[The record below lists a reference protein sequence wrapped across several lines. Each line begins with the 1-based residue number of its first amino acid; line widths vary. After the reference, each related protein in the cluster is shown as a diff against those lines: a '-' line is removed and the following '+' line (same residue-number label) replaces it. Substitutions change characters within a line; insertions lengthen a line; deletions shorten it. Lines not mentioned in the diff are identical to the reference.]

1 MLLHLDYSLDK
12 LALWEIANGLR
23 SQATNYIDPRINQTI
38 KNWIVIKH
46 TSPYIEKIISDFGVG
61 GSPRFYWLA
70 PNSRLT
76 THVDNGTKCSIN
88 LILNDNPAPI
98 TILNTNMVYTQALL
112 NTSLPHS
119 VTNGPEERVLLK
131 ISIFDK
137 TFDEVAACIRYKK

>member
-1 MLLHLDYSLDK
+1 MLLHLNYSLDI
-12 LALWEIANGLR
+12 LALWETANQLR
-23 SQATNYIDPRINQTI
+23 SQATNYVDPRINQTI
-38 KNWIVIKH
+38 KNWLTVRH
-46 TSPYIEKIISDFGVG
+46 TSPYIEKIILDFGVG

-70 PNSRLT
+70 PNSRLN

-88 LILNDNPAPI
+88 LILNDSPAPV
-98 TILNTNMVYTQALL
+98 TILNTDMYYTQALL

-137 TFDEVAACIRYKK
+137 TFDEVSACIKYKK

>member
-1 MLLHLDYSLDK
+1 MLLHLNYSLDK
-12 LALWEIANGLR
+12 LALWEIANKLR
-23 SQATNYIDPRINQTI
+23 SQATNYVDPRINQTI
-38 KNWIVIKH
+38 KNWLTVRH

-70 PNSRLT
+70 PNSRLN

-88 LILNDNPAPI
+88 LVLNDNPSPV
-98 TILNTNMVYTQALL
+98 TILNTDMVYTQALL
-112 NTSLPHS
+112 NTSIPHS

-137 TFDEVAACIRYKK
+137 TFEEVSSCIRYKK

>member
-1 MLLHLDYSLDK
+1 MLLHLDYLLDK
-12 LALWEIANGLR
+12 SALWEIANGLR
-23 SQATNYIDPRINQTI
+23 SQATNYVDPRINQTI
-38 KNWIVIKH
+38 KNWMVIKH

-61 GSPRFYWLA
+61 GSPRFYWLE
-70 PNSRLT
+70 PNSRLA

-88 LILNDNPAPI
+88 LILNDNPAPV
-98 TILNTNMVYTQALL
+98 TILNTDMIYTQALL

-137 TFDEVAACIRYKK
+137 TFEEVSSCIRYKK